1 MFNNQPKFFCNILHN
16 VDILHLFGIS
26 NGRIASFDEFLLIE
40 MSKSFNENGIWI
52 LKWVI

>member
-1 MFNNQPKFFCNILHN
+1 

-26 NGRIASFDEFLLIE
+26 NGRITSFGEFLLIE
-40 MSKSFNENGIWI
+40 MSKSFIENGIWI